1 MVKGGGGEG
10 KCMGGEGGGGVVAVH
25 KLRSVWGIY
34 CSLRGRGTFIMA
46 EVGGGAFLVTIY
58 LLRVKKGG

>member
-10 KCMGGEGGGGVVAVH
+10 EGGGGC
-25 KLRSVWGIY
+25 
-34 CSLRGRGTFIMA
+34 CSQTKVGMGAFIVLLGGRGTFIMA
-46 EVGGGAFLVTIY
+46 EVGGGTFLVTIY